1 MSQHLVHSQ
10 IKGDKVEAG
19 YAVAGRNPLDKVTDS
34 SKFNLVVEAIL
45 AGKYSWACLLMLRF
59 AGYNPLLYIPYR
71 TYNRLMKKNAQQ
83 STLDRRQTNALK
95 EEQKSLAVQSS
106 QVSLNQPSY
115 QIDDLSYLETISQQD
130 QEVNGG
136 KRVYLSYDS
145 LNDLEDTISSRVKLF
160 FLENVPAYTIS
171 L

>member
-10 IKGDKVEAG
+10 IQGDKVEAG

-34 SKFNLVVEAIL
+34 SKFNLVVEAII
-45 AGKYSWACLLMLRF
+45 AGKYSWACVLMLRF

-71 TYNRLMKKNAQQ
+71 TYNRLMKKNSQQ
-83 STLDRRQTNALK
+83 STLDPRQKHGLK
-95 EEQKSLAVQSS
+95 EEQKSLAV
-106 QVSLNQPSY
+106 QPSY

-130 QEVNGG
+130 KEINGG

-145 LNDLEDTISSRVKLF
+145 LNELEDTISSRVKLF
-160 FLENVPAYTIS
+160 LLENVPA
-171 L
+171 